1 MENTQQKYSDIIT
14 EFLKSHPLISLN
26 ALEKALEIPQS
37 TLHKAINAARL
48 IPSKHIFPLLCELA
62 LYGLEIDGFRLTVD
76 ESNNIF
82 ARKDVETVDSAD
94 DYYLSKQYRWFAGSY
109 SDLP

>member
-1 MENTQQKYSDIIT
+1 MENNQQKYTNVIT

-26 ALEKALEIPQS
+26 ALEKTLDIPQS
-37 TLHKAINAARL
+37 TLHKAVNSARL

-62 LYGLEIDGFRLTVD
+62 GYGLEIDGFRLSVD

-82 ARKDVETVDSAD
+82 ARKDVETVDSTD

-109 SDLP
+109 LDLH